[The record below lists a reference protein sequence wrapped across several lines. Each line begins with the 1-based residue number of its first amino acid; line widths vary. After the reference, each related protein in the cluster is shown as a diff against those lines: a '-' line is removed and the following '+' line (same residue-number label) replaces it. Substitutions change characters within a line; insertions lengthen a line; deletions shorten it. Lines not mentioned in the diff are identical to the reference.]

1 MKISFPEAEKMGW
14 SYEEVYIFAFS
25 ELDYLTTELQKLHN
39 SDGINVHIPEHTR
52 SHSGSL

>member
-1 MKISFPEAEKMGW
+1 MKISFSEAEKMGW

-39 SDGINVHIPEHTR
+39 SDDINDVLSYLLRLIKKC
-52 SHSGSL
+52 